1 MNKSS
6 FLKKQIVKEAVRSVR
21 KDKKVDEISLLN
33 ISRELGVEFSE
44 VTRFYTSIAVSY
56 THLTLPTIYSV

>member
-6 FLKKQIVKEAVRSVR
+6 FLKKQIVKEAIRSVR

-44 VTRFYTSIAVSY
+44 VTRFYTSIEDIF
-56 THLTLPTIYSV
+56 LQQQNL